1 MVLIKIIKQHIMKL
15 RKRIVLIILFAVTAT
30 VAYSQPDH
38 KKASSAVKKY
48 TPVSQELYDNIA
60 SMDSIL
66 FAALQVQDTLTLK
79 ELFTKDLEFYHDRGG
94 LSDYHNMINVS
105 KTLFTKENGLKRTLV
120 PGSLEV
126 YPIKDYGAIQEGR
139 HRFCHPENG
148 KMDCG
153 TFKFIHIWKKEDGK
167 WKISRIISYD
177 H

>member
-1 MVLIKIIKQHIMKL
+1 MKVGKQIAVLILM
-15 RKRIVLIILFAVTAT
+15 AVSATAGF
-30 VAYSQPDH
+30 SQPGQ
-38 KKASSAVKKY
+38 KETETTVKKY
-48 TPVSQELYDNIA
+48 TPVSQPLYDTIA
-60 SMDSIL
+60 LLDSVL
-66 FAALQVQDTLTLK
+66 FAALHERDTITLK

-94 LSDYHNMINVS
+94 LSDYSQNM
-105 KTLFTKENGLKRTLV
+105 KTFTTLFTKENGLTRTLV

-153 TFKFIHIWKKEDGK
+153 TFKFIHIWKKENGK
-167 WKISRIISYD
+167 WKIARIISYD